1 MFCSVKKGK
10 DKYGNIYK
18 FYLCNRYRDKETKK
32 VKSSDKYIM
41 TLQEID
47 FTDLRISYMAKYIRK
62 VLTEKGIINKIEQD
76 LVYDKYLDIRDKILK
91 KKKEKQEQ
99 EYKKQEQEY
108 RKQQEQYEEFREYF
122 NSNFSGFSS
131 GTSYVNFD
139 DTTKDIAKEFIK
151 LGFRAMAKKYHPDI
165 VKDSGEK
172 MKIINDIK
180 SKLESII

>member
-1 MFCSVKKGK
+1 MFCSVKRGK

-18 FYLCNRYRDKETKK
+18 FYLCNRYRDKETGK

-47 FTDLRISYMAKYIRK
+47 FTDLRISTIAKHIKK
-62 VLTEKGIINKIEQD
+62 VLSEKDIVNEIEQD
-76 LVYDKYLDIRDKILK
+76 LVYDKYLDIRGKILEK
-91 KKKEKQEQ
+91 QREKQEE
-99 EYKKQEQEY
+99 EYKKQQKEYEEY
-108 RKQQEQYEEFREYF
+108 REYY
-122 NSNFSGFSS
+122 NSYSSGFSS
-131 GTSYVNFD
+131 GTSSISFD

-172 MKIINDIK
+172 MKIINDVK
-180 SKLESII
+180 SKLDSIM

>member
-18 FYLCNRYRDKETKK
+18 FYLCNRYRDKETGK

-47 FTDLRISYMAKYIRK
+47 FTDLKVSFIAKHIKK
-62 VLTEKGIINKIEQD
+62 VLSEKDIVNEIEQD
-76 LVYDKYLDIRDKILK
+76 LVYDKYLDIRRNILEK
-91 KKKEKQEQ
+91 ERTKKEE
-99 EYKKQEQEY
+99 EYKKHQKEYDEY
-108 RKQQEQYEEFREYF
+108 RKNY
-122 NSNFSGFSS
+122 NSYYCGFSS
-131 GTSYVNFD
+131 GTSSINFN
-139 DTTKDIAKEFIK
+139 DTTKEIAKEFIK

-172 MKIINDIK
+172 MKIINDVK
-180 SKLESII
+180 SKLDSIL